1 MMSVMSARTRLATAA
16 LIAGMVALQG
26 ARAAWA
32 GEGTTL
38 ESPSL
43 LLLVASVAQIV
54 LAAAIIVFLIQRS
67 SKRPCRRCGKR
78 FAKTLDECPHCG
90 ARAPRPR
97 R

>member
-1 MMSVMSARTRLATAA
+1 MMSGMSARTHLVAAA
-16 LIAGMVALQG
+16 LTAGTVSLEVAP
-26 ARAAWA
+26 AAWA

-54 LAAAIIVFLIQRS
+54 LAAALIVFLIQRS
-67 SKRPCRRCGKR
+67 SKRPCRQCGKR
-78 FAKTLDECPHCG
+78 YAKTLDECPHCG